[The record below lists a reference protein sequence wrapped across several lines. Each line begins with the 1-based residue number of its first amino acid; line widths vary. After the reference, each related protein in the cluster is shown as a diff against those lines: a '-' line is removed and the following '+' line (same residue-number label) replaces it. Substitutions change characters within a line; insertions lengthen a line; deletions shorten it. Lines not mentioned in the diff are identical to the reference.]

1 MAKPNTHMTGREL
14 EILKWVALGK
24 SDIVIA
30 QLFGISEEDV
40 SRNIYDIS
48 KELNASDRV
57 DAGLKAIKQGL
68 M

>member
-1 MAKPNTHMTGREL
+1 MAMPGKLSGREL

-24 SDIVIA
+24 SDHVIA
-30 QLFGISEEDV
+30 HLFGITEEDV

-48 KELNASDRV
+48 IELNASDRV

-68 M
+68 V

>member
-1 MAKPNTHMTGREL
+1 MAKPKTHMTGREL

-24 SDIVIA
+24 SDLVIA
-30 QLFGISEEDV
+30 QLFGITEEDV

-57 DAGLKAIKQGL
+57 DAELKAIKQGL